1 MPKYEIRH
9 NTERVLVVEA
19 QDEQSALKIAEQTD
33 FSESDSAESLFEIE
47 QVDGIRNPASTAGP

>member
-19 QDEQSALKIAEQTD
+19 QDEPSALKIAEQTD
-33 FSESDSAESLFEIE
+33 FSEWDSAESLFEIE
-47 QVDGIRNPASTAGP
+47 QVDDTRNAAPTVRK